1 MSKDRTEKP
10 TPKKRKDAREK
21 GQIARG
27 TELPTALAFLA
38 ALFAINIFGSH
49 IFTEIG
55 TYVQSLSDKVLE
67 MESLTPKDAHILIT
81 EAVKTL
87 ALISIPVI
95 VVGLTGGIAGN
106 LVQTGFLLT
115 PKALKPKA
123 DKFNPASNIKKIFG
137 LDAPVNLAKS
147 TVKLILFASVAHGVL
162 SPMILNAPTFIN
174 APIGTI
180 AVKLSETLYHLA
192 LRYGLLMI
200 GIAAA
205 DYGYAVYKHE
215 KSLKMTK
222 KEIKDEFKQQEGD
235 PFIKAQRK
243 QAARALV
250 QKRSLNEVPSASV
263 IVTNPTHFSVALRY
277 DREKDATP
285 MVVAKGADLIAKKI
299 REIAKE
305 NEIPIIENPPLARAL
320 YKIVEPNQ
328 MVPVDFFGAVAE
340 ILAYVYR
347 QQEKKAEQ

>member
-38 ALFAINIFGSH
+38 ALFALNLLGSH
-49 IFTEIG
+49 IFIEIG
-55 TYVQSLSDKVLE
+55 TYVQSLPDKVLE
-67 MESLTPKDAHILIT
+67 TRAYTPRDAHLIIA

-87 ALISIPVI
+87 ALISMPII
-95 VVGLTGGIAGN
+95 LVGLTGGVAGN
-106 LVQTGFLLT
+106 LAQTGFMIT

-123 DKFNPASNIKKIFG
+123 DKFNPASNIKRIFG

-147 TVKLILFASVAHGVL
+147 TVKLILFATVAYGVL
-162 SPMILNAPTFIN
+162 SPMVENAPTLIN

-180 AVKLSETLYHLA
+180 AVKLTETLYYLA

-200 GIAAA
+200 GIAFA

-243 QAARALV
+243 RSARALV
-250 QKRSLNEVPSASV
+250 QKRSLSDVPSASV

-285 MVVAKGADLIAKKI
+285 MVVAKGADIIAKKI

-305 NEIPIIENPPLARAL
+305 NEIPIVENPPLARAL
-320 YKIVEPNQ
+320 YKVVEPNQ
-328 MVPVDFFGAVAE
+328 MVPVHFFGAVAE

-347 QQEKKAEQ
+347 QQEKKIE